1 MNMAC
6 IISGPMGPEPDA
18 MKVARPVL
26 LNRGITHFP
35 LIYAFTRSNYARFLS
50 IARLDL
56 KTRVGRAYS
65 VKNHSWKHAC
75 YPGISLRSIMIE
87 SIFLTYDP

>member
-35 LIYAFTRSNYARFLS
+35 LIYVLYFSFLVRSFLAILS
-50 IARLDL
+50 LL
-56 KTRVGRAYS
+56 
-65 VKNHSWKHAC
+65 AC
-75 YPGISLRSIMIE
+75 FSLIITTSM
-87 SIFLTYDP
+87 S

>member
-26 LNRGITHFP
+26 LNRGIMYFP
-35 LIYAFTRSNYARFLS
+35 LIYVPFSFTLGAF
-50 IARLDL
+50 IPL
-56 KTRVGRAYS
+56 KERVVS
-65 VKNHSWKHAC
+65 FTLK
-75 YPGISLRSIMIE
+75 
-87 SIFLTYDP
+87 